1 MVKEELQWV
10 RKEYELLIFCSKLNT
25 NIIGGANKLFKY
37 FVDNYN
43 PKEITT
49 YVDRSWSNGNLYKQL
64 GFELSHISNP
74 NYYYIIN
81 GIKKHRFGFR
91 KDVLVKE
98 GYDSNKTEH
107 DIMLERKIYRI
118 FNAGNYAFYYKNK
131 K

>member
-1 MVKEELQWV
+1 MQWV

-64 GFELSHISNP
+64 GFSFIYKTKP
-74 NYYYIIN
+74 IYYYIIN
-81 GIKKHRFGFR
+81 KKRKYRYNFR
-91 KDVLVKE
+91 KDKLVKD
-98 GYDSNKTEH
+98 GFDPKLTERQ
-107 DIMLERKIYRI
+107 IMVDRKIYRI
-118 FNAGNYAFYYKNK
+118 YDSGNLKFILKNNN
-131 K
+131 